1 MGRPLWV
8 VDLLKKIYSKR
19 FLVAKATRIPAIGRL
34 LDHWLFNGDGLIFLP
49 QDQTARTIPVN
60 QSIDHPGE
68 MVLPSRVVEHFVE
81 QASVHWIMNFC
92 LCRAAEGCEDYPI
105 DLGCLFLGEAA
116 LGINPELGRRVTKR
130 EALEHVQRCQEAGL
144 VHFVGRNKLDTVWL
158 GIGPGHKL
166 LTVCSCC
173 PCCCL
178 WGVLPHVT
186 PQISNKIQRMPG
198 VAVSVSDKCVGCGT
212 CIEDVCFMDA
222 IHLEEGQAVIDDT
235 CKGCGRCVDICPQG
249 AIKLSIGGQRFLE
262 DAIAHI
268 DSLVELA

>member
-1 MGRPLWV
+1 MNDRGFFIGAIEKAFPIRFFLARLTRVPLIGHLLHYLFFQGDDIMYIPRATVLTIGASIERPP
-8 VDLLKKIYSKR
+8 D
-19 FLVAKATRIPAIGRL
+19 
-34 LDHWLFNGDGLIFLP
+34 
-49 QDQTARTIPVN
+49 
-60 QSIDHPGE
+60 
-68 MVLPSRVVEHFVE
+68 MVLPSTVVEHFIE
-81 QASVHWIMNFC
+81 KATHHWIMNFC

-186 PQISNKIQRMPG
+186 PRISNKIQRMPG